1 VQVTAI
7 EKNGKYKYKV
17 FIDGEYAFWLSW
29 KELYFWKIELNGE
42 ISEEQLQKI
51 KKESILEKCKRKAVS
66 YLKFCNQ
73 TEQELRTKLKR
84 QLYNEDI
91 IEKTIAY
98 LYDMHYIDDYR
109 YAENFVD
116 VNKKKHSRKWIE
128 LRLQQKGIKKD
139 LSDDFFDEEYS
150 EDAPIKKAIEKK
162 LKGASIQTRE
172 QREKILASLYRQG
185 FSIYNIKKVL
195 KEYEYND

>member
-1 VQVTAI
+1 
-7 EKNGKYKYKV
+7 
-17 FIDGEYAFWLSW
+17 
-29 KELYFWKIELNGE
+29 
-42 ISEEQLQKI
+42 
-51 KKESILEKCKRKAVS
+51 
-66 YLKFCNQ
+66 
-73 TEQELRTKLKR
+73 
-84 QLYNEDI
+84 
-91 IEKTIAY
+91 
-98 LYDMHYIDDYR
+98 MHYIDDHR